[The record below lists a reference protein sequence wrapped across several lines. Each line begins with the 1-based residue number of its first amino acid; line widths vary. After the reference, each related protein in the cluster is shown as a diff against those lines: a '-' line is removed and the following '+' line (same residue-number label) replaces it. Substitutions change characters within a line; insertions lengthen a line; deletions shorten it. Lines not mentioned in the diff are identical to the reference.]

1 MSNATQTVDEEM
13 APVAVQ
19 MPVWRKKVNLFWRQ
33 RWLFVL
39 ILPAIAVTFVFN
51 YIPLYG
57 ITLAFRD
64 YNAAMGPFR
73 SPFSRPLFYNF
84 WFLRDPEFWYVL
96 GNTVRISTLRFVF
109 GWPCPIILALL
120 LNEVMSS
127 AYKRTIQT
135 ITYLPHFV
143 SWVILAGIIY
153 KLLDFEPTS
162 PVNVLRSLV
171 GLDPIALMGEPD
183 AFIPILIISGILKEV
198 GWGTIIYLATI
209 SKIDPQLYESAHVD
223 GAGKLAQ
230 TWYITLP
237 GMVPTISILLVLS
250 LPGLLSAGFDQIY
263 NLMNPRTMRI
273 ANVTD
278 IYVLRVGLIQANYS
292 LGTAIGLVFGVL
304 GLTLTMIANKASK
317 SAGGAGIW

>member
-1 MSNATQTVDEEM
+1 
-13 APVAVQ
+13 
-19 MPVWRKKVNLFWRQ
+19 
-33 RWLFVL
+33 
-39 ILPAIAVTFVFN
+39 
-51 YIPLYG
+51 
-57 ITLAFRD
+57 
-64 YNAAMGPFR
+64 
-73 SPFSRPLFYNF
+73 
-84 WFLRDPEFWYVL
+84 
-96 GNTVRISTLRFVF
+96 
-109 GWPCPIILALL
+109 
-120 LNEVMSS
+120 MSS

-162 PVNVLRSLV
+162 PVNVLRALV

-278 IYVLRVGLIQANYS
+278 IYVLRIGLIQANYS
-292 LGTAIGLVFGVL
+292 LSTAIGLVFGVL